1 MIQTK
6 TSQQQE
12 LNNTPTKQE
21 IDSWFVSFID
31 DMKADHFMLETNSAS
46 VEKKDLYTALIR
58 NDSQQIVRQL
68 RTFST
73 QHYIT
78 SIVVDYL
85 NELKSNN
92 KNPLKLAFG
101 ISDSKILVWSEIE
114 DNDDIMEDVLLI
126 CEAKINGKYSEQG
139 FYINST
145 IIERSDNI
153 PVPSHY
159 KPIIA

>member
-1 MIQTK
+1 MNSLTLAVPPEA
-6 TSQQQE
+6 TSS
-12 LNNTPTKQE
+12 PSKQE

-31 DMKADHFMLETNSAS
+31 IMKADHFMMETNSAPTKTR
-46 VEKKDLYTALIR
+46 ELYTALIK
-58 NDSQQIVRQL
+58 NDTPQLAQQL
-68 RTFST
+68 RNMSS
-73 QHYIT
+73 QHYIGN
-78 SIVVDYL
+78 IVVDYM

-92 KNPLKLAFG
+92 KTPLKLAFG

-114 DNDDIMEDVLLI
+114 DNDEAMEDALLI

-153 PVPSHY
+153 PVPAHY